1 MFKPGARKKPEN
13 YRPVSLTSQVGK
25 VMEKIIK
32 KELVTYLEGKGLIC
46 ETQHG
51 FRKNR
56 SCLTNLLDFFEAVAG
71 EVDRG
76 EPVDVLYF
84 DFRKAFD
91 RVPHQR
97 LLLKMKA
104 LGIEGRILDWIRDWL
119 KERRQRVVLG
129 G

>member
-1 MFKPGARKKPEN
+1 M
-13 YRPVSLTSQVGK
+13 
-25 VMEKIIK
+25 
-32 KELVTYLEGKGLIC
+32 
-46 ETQHG
+46 
-51 FRKNR
+51 
-56 SCLTNLLDFFEAVAG
+56 AG

-104 LGIEGRILDWIRDWL
+104 LGIEG
-119 KERRQRVVLG
+119 
-129 G
+129 

>member
-1 MFKPGARKKPEN
+1 
-13 YRPVSLTSQVGK
+13 
-25 VMEKIIK
+25 MEKII
-32 KELVTYLEGKGLIC
+32 KELVTYLEGNELIC

-56 SCLTNLLDFFEAVAG
+56 SCLTNMLDFFEAVAG

-97 LLLKMKA
+97 LLLKMNA
-104 LGIEGRILDWIRDWL
+104 LGIDGRLLD
-119 KERRQRVVLG
+119 
-129 G
+129 

>member
-1 MFKPGARKKPEN
+1 M
-13 YRPVSLTSQVGK
+13 
-25 VMEKIIK
+25 MEKIIK
-32 KELVTYLEGKGLIC
+32 KELMVTYLEGNGLIC

-104 LGIEGRILDWIRDWL
+104 LGIEG
-119 KERRQRVVLG
+119 
-129 G
+129 